1 MNRSAVVVA
10 RRIVSTMQKQ
20 ERMLVQIP
28 REEFKQLSGRSQLRK
43 SFEQE
48 VLGHL
53 AEQGYLGVFGDSVVL
68 VSYDEL
74 QSEHL
79 LEPGSLQFRRRPR
92 RRKARTPATSSE

>member
-20 ERMLVQIP
+20 ERVLVQIP

-48 VLGHL
+48 VLGQL
-53 AEQGYLGVFGDSVVL
+53 AELGHIAVFGDSVVV
-68 VSYDEL
+68 VSVDEL
-74 QSEHL
+74 SAEHT
-79 LEPGSLQFRRRPR
+79 LEPGSLKFPPR
-92 RRKARTPATSSE
+92 RRTRKPKASQ

>member
-28 REEFKQLSGRSQLRK
+28 REEFKQLAGRSVLRK

-48 VLGHL
+48 VLGQL
-53 AEQGYLGVFGDSVVL
+53 AELGHIAVFGDSVVV
-68 VSYDEL
+68 VSVDEL
-74 QSEHL
+74 SAEHT
-79 LEPGSLQFRRRPR
+79 LEPGSLKFPPR
-92 RRKARTPATSSE
+92 RRTRKPKASQ

>member
-28 REEFKQLSGRSQLRK
+28 REEFKQLAGRSVLRK

-48 VLGHL
+48 VLGQL
-53 AEQGYLGVFGDSVVL
+53 AELGHIAVFGDSVVV
-68 VSYDEL
+68 VSVDEL
-74 QSEHL
+74 SAEYT
-79 LEPGSLQFRRRPR
+79 LEPGSLKFPPR
-92 RRKARTPATSSE
+92 RRTRKPKASQ